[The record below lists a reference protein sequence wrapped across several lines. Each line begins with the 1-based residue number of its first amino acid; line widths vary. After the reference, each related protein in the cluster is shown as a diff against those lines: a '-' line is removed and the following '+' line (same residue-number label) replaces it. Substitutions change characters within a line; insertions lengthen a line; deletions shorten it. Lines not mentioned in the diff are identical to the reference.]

1 MNEHVAKVKKEGIK
15 ASKLSPKDFF
25 LRKDDP
31 HMMCEFPEAVN
42 LETAQVIRLKKN
54 ETVRKLKL
62 EKKMVLALE

>member
-1 MNEHVAKVKKEGIK
+1 MDEHIAKVKKDGIK
-15 ASKLSPKDFF
+15 ANKLHPKEFF

-31 HMMCEFPEAVN
+31 HMMCEFPHAVN
-42 LETAQVIRLKKN
+42 LETASVVRLKKN